1 MSNQECKKDIF
12 EFINANNY
20 QIILGPWFKDIWFP
34 LFEDKSV
41 IITNEILGFI
51 YKDTI
56 DSIDLHNLKSNYKK
70 FLIKNEIEFDTLKYY
85 KNIVIDYPYL
95 ESEIILCDYN
105 NLIQKTWLKLTTSA
119 FKESIMLINHNN
131 SKELRRYYIIIEKI
145 LLDYSKYIYNFN
157 NNQMELDFK
166 TKLSLKEKENEILK
180 LKATVI
186 NDMFLQKGNI
196 QRNQIFYIATTKLY
210 SVQNVFKI
218 GGLENKNYNK
228 HKDNNYYLVAVFECH
243 DYRLVEHFIS
253 SFLFNFKITN
263 KKDLF
268 KINYDDL
275 FDISKK
281 IINHL
286 DEYISY
292 FNCIQY
298 KLIDNLINTKE
309 VKEDLKII
317 NYENGIWLS
326 SKNIKMSSNLIEPI

>member
-1 MSNQECKKDIF
+1 MSKQECKKDIL
-12 EFINANNY
+12 EFIEANKY
-20 QIILGPWFKDIWFP
+20 KIILGPWFKDIWFP
-34 LFEDKSV
+34 LFQNKDI
-41 IITNEILGFI
+41 IITNEILSFI
-51 YKDTI
+51 YKDTA
-56 DSIDLHNLKSNYKK
+56 DSADLQNLKLNYKK

-85 KNIVIDYPYL
+85 KNILIDYPLL
-95 ESEIILCDYN
+95 ENEIILYDYN
-105 NLIQKTWLKLTTSA
+105 NLIQKTWLKLSNSA

-131 SKELRRYYIIIEKI
+131 SKIVRKYYIIIEKI
-145 LLDYSKYIYNFN
+145 LIDYSKYIF
-157 NNQMELDFK
+157 ELDSNELQDKLK
-166 TKLSLKEKENEILK
+166 TKLLIKEKENEK
-180 LKATVI
+180 LKFKVSLI

-196 QRNQIFYIATTKLY
+196 RRNQIFFIATTKSY
-210 SVQNVFKI
+210 SLQNIFKI

-228 HKDNNYYLVAVFECH
+228 HRDNYYLVAVFECH

-253 SFLFNFKITN
+253 SFLFNFKIPN

-298 KLIDNLINTKE
+298 KLLDNLVNTKE
-309 VKEDLKII
+309 INEDMRIV
-317 NYENGIWLS
+317 NYENGIWLN
-326 SKNIKMSSNLIEPI
+326 SKNIKLNNEEIV